1 MLNAIVLQC
10 GKIFKLIPRR
20 AGMHR
25 KWWMAMGFVIAAL
38 LVGCQSLAG
47 EETVGIPAR
56 VVNADKSIS
65 IIRAT
70 FNGQGVSGGGGDE
83 CCMSIPEKWKPG
95 MTATITWQKDPSPEL
110 NPGNIPPPKWKN
122 GSSTPEWREWMRIHE
137 SNYKTLSKTIAVPKY
152 GDTCGV
158 TFIFLPCDDVRV
170 IIDCEQKRNIFG
182 TLPGGPNRYPEL
194 TRRMGGRQ
202 TCQ

>member
-1 MLNAIVLQC
+1 M
-10 GKIFKLIPRR
+10 RR
-20 AGMHR
+20 LFGFAG
-25 KWWMAMGFVIAAL
+25 AAWIWL
-38 LVGCQSLAG
+38 SLSGCQSLAG
-47 EETVGIPAR
+47 AEMIGIPAR

-95 MTATITWQKDPSPEL
+95 MTAEITWKKDPTPKKNPDGSSP
-110 NPGNIPPPKWKN
+110 PQWKN
-122 GSSTPEWREWMRIHE
+122 GEPTREWDEWMRIHQ
-137 SNYKTLSKTIAVPKY
+137 SNYKTMSKTINVPKY

-158 TFIFLPCDDVRV
+158 TFVFLPCDDARV
-170 IIDCEQKRNIFG
+170 IIDCDQKSELFR
-182 TLPGGPNRYPEL
+182 TLPAGPNRYLEL
-194 TRRMGGRQ
+194 IRRMGGKQ

>member
-1 MLNAIVLQC
+1 M
-10 GKIFKLIPRR
+10 RR
-20 AGMHR
+20 LFGFAG
-25 KWWMAMGFVIAAL
+25 AAWIWL
-38 LVGCQSLAG
+38 SLSGCQSLAG
-47 EETVGIPAR
+47 AEMIGIPAR

-95 MTATITWQKDPSPEL
+95 MTAEITWEKDPSPEL

-122 GSSTPEWREWMRIHE
+122 GSSTPEWREWMRIHQ
-137 SNYKTLSKTIAVPKY
+137 SNYKKMSKTINVPKY

-158 TFIFLPCDDVRV
+158 TFVFLPCDDVRV
-170 IIDCEQKRNIFG
+170 ILDCDQKRAAFRN
-182 TLPGGPNRYPEL
+182 LPGGEKFDTEL
-194 TRRMGGRQ
+194 IRRLGGKQ
-202 TCQ
+202 ACQ

>member
-1 MLNAIVLQC
+1 MQTRWLTALVFSIL
-10 GKIFKLIPRR
+10 
-20 AGMHR
+20 
-25 KWWMAMGFVIAAL
+25 AL
-38 LVGCQSLAG
+38 LAGCQSMAG
-47 EETVGIPAR
+47 EEMIGIPAR

-95 MTATITWQKDPSPEL
+95 MTAEITWEKDPSPEL

-122 GSSTPEWREWMRIHE
+122 GSSTPEWREWMRIHQ
-137 SNYKTLSKTIAVPKY
+137 SNYKKMSKTINVPKY

-158 TFIFLPCDDVRV
+158 TFVFLPCDDARV
-170 IIDCEQKRNIFG
+170 IIDCDQKSELFR

-194 TRRMGGRQ
+194 IRRMGGRM

>member
-1 MLNAIVLQC
+1 MQ
-10 GKIFKLIPRR
+10 KRWLI
-20 AGMHR
+20 ALV
-25 KWWMAMGFVIAAL
+25 FSILAL
-38 LVGCQSLAG
+38 LAGCQSMAG
-47 EETVGIPAR
+47 EEMIGIPAR

-95 MTATITWQKDPSPEL
+95 MTAEITWKKDPSPDK
-110 NPGNIPPPKWKN
+110 NPDGSTEPAWRN
-122 GSSTPEWREWMRIHE
+122 GMSTPEWREWMRIHK
-137 SNYKTLSKTIAVPKY
+137 SSYKTLSKTINVPKY

-158 TFIFLPCDDVRV
+158 TFVFLPCDDARV
-170 IIDCEQKRNIFG
+170 IIDCDQKSELFR
-182 TLPGGPNRYPEL
+182 TLPAGPNRYPEL
-194 TRRMGGRQ
+194 IRRMGGKQ